1 MDGNEEGDGW
11 GDIDPGDSVWEQ
23 EAASLSMFEPP
34 PFTAGFCDIWE
45 FRVGLGRRFSAL
57 AREQG
62 GGGEGQGIRGQRGK
76 RWGELCDIP
85 VVTAWGGACAPW
97 LPEGSQ
103 LLFGPSRRPR
113 PQGRGHRGAHVW
125 RSSTA
130 LGAAWLTCLAAC
142 GGSAQGGAAPRM
154 LQPAKPAGADCS
166 PKNALAVN
174 AKGLPMHTSLTRPVH
189 PPVAPVVGR
198 SHNRQLFHHLNP
210 HPPVVEQSHNRRRN
224 TI

>member
-76 RWGELCDIP
+76 RWGELCDTP
-85 VVTAWGGACAPW
+85 VVTAWGGAFAPW
-97 LPEGSQ
+97 LPEGPQ
-103 LLFGPSRRPR
+103 LLFGPSRRARRQAPPKIPHLSLGDR
-113 PQGRGHRGAHVW
+113 RHHCQRGAPRGHRGGPGEPSD
-125 RSSTA
+125 RSKMIAPGRCLLPLLSPCLFPVA
-130 LGAAWLTCLAAC
+130 GGCPAASGILGHT
-142 GGSAQGGAAPRM
+142 
-154 LQPAKPAGADCS
+154 
-166 PKNALAVN
+166 
-174 AKGLPMHTSLTRPVH
+174 MHTRPET
-189 PPVAPVVGR
+189 PSTYRLGGCA
-198 SHNRQLFHHLNP
+198 
-210 HPPVVEQSHNRRRN
+210 
-224 TI
+224 